1 MKSNLAILCII
12 IPFLTACTTSEQN
25 KAGDDVNTTSPR
37 ETGWELAKEMILEGK
52 VETLTQFHD
61 LKVILELKDGG
72 QVITTE
78 PALDDIVK
86 VLEQCGAKCSDT
98 SIISE

>member
-1 MKSNLAILCII
+1 
-12 IPFLTACTTSEQN
+12 
-25 KAGDDVNTTSPR
+25 
-37 ETGWELAKEMILEGK
+37 MILEGK